1 MSLRF
6 HEISE
11 SYHRVLNPITE
22 DHLMLLGEICRLDQ
36 DTRLLDLA
44 CGKAEMICRWV
55 QKYGISGTGVDI
67 SSMFLDAARDR
78 ASELGVA
85 DRITFV
91 QGDAA
96 VYPQQTHYFDLV
108 SCIGATWI
116 GKGLT
121 GTLSIMQKALK
132 PGGILL
138 AGEPFWIEPPPEA
151 AYEAMEIAPDD
162 YVSLDGTLDR
172 IESAGMRLI
181 EMLSADQHGWERY
194 EAPQWQAV
202 DDYLSRNP
210 DDPEASE
217 LSE

>member
-22 DHLMLLGEICRLDQ
+22 DQLMLLGEICRLDQ

-108 SCIGATWI
+108 RQLQDLI
-116 GKGLT
+116 KLT
-121 GTLSIMQKALK
+121 
-132 PGGILL
+132 
-138 AGEPFWIEPPPEA
+138 
-151 AYEAMEIAPDD
+151 
-162 YVSLDGTLDR
+162 
-172 IESAGMRLI
+172 
-181 EMLSADQHGWERY
+181 
-194 EAPQWQAV
+194 
-202 DDYLSRNP
+202 
-210 DDPEASE
+210 
-217 LSE
+217 